1 MRGIEKFELPKDLEE
16 VLKSAKKLEWI
27 TVIYLLSVVVV
38 MYITMGSSQAMKSA
52 WLEDVLGLVPSVA
65 FLVANRVNKNKP
77 DERFRY
83 GYHRVF
89 SISFLIGAAA
99 LLGMGL
105 FMVYD
110 SSMSLIKAEH
120 PTIGNKVIF
129 GNQVWMGWVM
139 IAALVYS
146 SVPAMIL
153 GFKKLPKAKKLH
165 NKILFVDAKAQ
176 KADYMTAFAAM
187 VGIVG
192 VGAGLWWADSVA
204 ALFIAVSVVKD
215 GWNYISTAV
224 KDLMDR
230 YPVTLEEEKK
240 DPLVDEVT
248 NMILS
253 WDWVEDARV
262 RFREN
267 GQVYMGEVIVI
278 PKEELNLS
286 KLENAYT
293 RILEYHWKIN
303 DVTIAP
309 VEKLPEW

>member
-1 MRGIEKFELPKDLEE
+1 MRGIEKFELPENLKKE
-16 VLKSAKKLEWI
+16 LKSATKLEWI
-27 TVIYLLSVVVV
+27 TVVYLLSVVVV

-52 WLEDVLGLVPSVA
+52 WLEDVLGLIPSVS
-65 FLVANRVNKNKP
+65 FLIANKINKKKP
-77 DERFRY
+77 DEKFRY

-99 LLGMGL
+99 LLFMGV

-110 SSMSLIKAEH
+110 SSMSLIKVEH
-120 PTIGNKVIF
+120 PTIGNKMIF
-129 GNQVWMGWVM
+129 GKQIWMGWLM
-139 IAALVYS
+139 IAALIYS

-165 NKILFVDAKAQ
+165 NKILYVDAQAQ

-192 VGAGLWWADSVA
+192 LGAGLWWADSVA

-230 YPVTLEEEKK
+230 YPVTLKKEKK
-240 DPLVDEVT
+240 DSLVDEVT
-248 NMILS
+248 SMIQAWS
-253 WDWVEDARV
+253 WVDEVKV

-278 PKEELNLS
+278 PKEKLDLS
-286 KLENAYT
+286 KLEDAYN
-293 RILEYHWKIN
+293 RILDFHWKIN

-309 VEKLPEW
+309 VKKLPEW